1 MKTNPYLPIAVHGL
15 LFTTLTGSLYAIPTS
30 INGNM
35 SFSGSATTD
44 SSSLLSA
51 TKFLSFQELSVGSPS
66 TVSGDYA
73 GTSGATVT
81 MTPFTWNPAG
91 ASTPI
96 NPLWSFIS
104 SGITYS
110 FDLSSLHMDFVSP
123 TVLVLSGLGTAHI
136 TGPGTDKLATPGMW
150 NFTGQTL
157 GVSSFTFS
165 SSADVAAKQN
175 VPDGGTTVALLGCGM
190 LGLSLLK
197 LKVSA

>member
-73 GTSGATVT
+73 G
-81 MTPFTWNPAG
+81 
-91 ASTPI
+91 
-96 NPLWSFIS
+96 
-104 SGITYS
+104 
-110 FDLSSLHMDFVSP
+110 DFVRAS
-123 TVLVLSGLGTAHI
+123 VFEN
-136 TGPGTDKLATPGMW
+136 TGHAKSIRSIDTDL
-150 NFTGQTL
+150 
-157 GVSSFTFS
+157 
-165 SSADVAAKQN
+165 
-175 VPDGGTTVALLGCGM
+175 ALLQE
-190 LGLSLLK
+190 LDLLAILLHHVVAGLNCYAK
-197 LKVSA
+197 LR